1 MTRIS
6 SIRQETLAE
15 KTQIPRYK
23 SICEVK
29 DVVEATSCTRT
40 DQLALA
46 FNLNPATIHEVA
58 AGKLHFIVISV
69 AQCEDTVSHPSNSY
83 RQKASMDFFNDLSIE
98 LTASRCDNLRAPSY
112 VNLTLSM

>member
-29 DVVEATSCTRT
+29 DVVEATLSCTRT

-58 AGKLHFIVISV
+58 A
-69 AQCEDTVSHPSNSY
+69 AQ
-83 RQKASMDFFNDLSIE
+83 ASFHRHLGGTM
-98 LTASRCDNLRAPSY
+98 
-112 VNLTLSM
+112 